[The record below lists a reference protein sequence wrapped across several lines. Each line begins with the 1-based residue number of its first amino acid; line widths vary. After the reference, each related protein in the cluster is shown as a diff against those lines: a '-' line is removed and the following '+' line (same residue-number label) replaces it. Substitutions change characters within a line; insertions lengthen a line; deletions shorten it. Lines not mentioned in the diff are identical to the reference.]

1 MDPNATLLQPPPPV
15 MQQES
20 NWPLLTVSKSL
31 FDAMAASKGSKGAA
45 AAAAME
51 VEDVEGGAGGDGA
64 WGDDAE
70 LELEEDGTIKVTEG
84 DEDGEGGEEGEGGW
98 DVDEEDLELPPE
110 LLGGADAAAADAG
123 QDSGMGEGS
132 RRWTELSFLW

>member
-1 MDPNATLLQPPPPV
+1 

-45 AAAAME
+45 IAAAME
-51 VEDVEGGAGGDGA
+51 VEEVEGGAGDGA

-70 LELEEDGTIKVTEG
+70 LELEEDGTIKAAAGE
-84 DEDGEGGEEGEGGW
+84 EDAEVGEEEGGRG
-98 DVDEEDLELPPE
+98 
-110 LLGGADAAAADAG
+110 
-123 QDSGMGEGS
+123 DSGVFARPALVSLRE
-132 RRWTELSFLW
+132 TVSFMS

>member
-1 MDPNATLLQPPPPV
+1 MLMKPSFFKICIAQSMDPLYLAPPPEV

-64 WGDDAE
+64 
-70 LELEEDGTIKVTEG
+70 
-84 DEDGEGGEEGEGGW
+84 
-98 DVDEEDLELPPE
+98 
-110 LLGGADAAAADAG
+110 
-123 QDSGMGEGS
+123 
-132 RRWTELSFLW
+132 R